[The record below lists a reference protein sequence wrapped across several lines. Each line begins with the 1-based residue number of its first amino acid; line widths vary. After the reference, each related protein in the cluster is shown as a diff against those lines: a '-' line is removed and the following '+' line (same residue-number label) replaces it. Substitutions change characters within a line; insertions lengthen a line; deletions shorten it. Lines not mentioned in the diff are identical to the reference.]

1 MKSNLEKYCNKRL
14 EEEGFDYG
22 YETESYTVLEAFRY
36 NGTYLSMTLKKKE
49 LSDKTGKIVR
59 GITYTPDFVLP
70 KLKTI
75 IETKGYIRSQHS
87 FPLRFKLFLS
97 YLVNNDMGDWKIFLI
112 KNNKQVDEV
121 INLLKNEQE
130 KT

>member
-1 MKSNLEKYCNKRL
+1 
-14 EEEGFDYG
+14 
-22 YETESYTVLEAFRY
+22 
-36 NGTYLSMTLKKKE
+36 MTLKKKE